1 VPDRLP
7 ARLAVLIDAD
17 NTSASQSAAILEEL
31 ARYGIPTVKRAYGDW
46 TTQNLVRW
54 KEELHRHA
62 IQPVQQFAYTTGKN
76 STDSALIIDAM
87 DLLYSGNLDAFAIVS
102 SDSDFTRLATRIRES
117 GQTVYGLGRRR
128 TPASLVAACD
138 RFIYLEVL
146 GQADDTPT
154 GDPDAT
160 DEPPLP
166 DLRRILTSAV
176 ETTSQEDGW
185 AGLSAMGNY
194 LTNTHASFDPRN
206 YGFSKLSALAR
217 AQDYLEVRQADG
229 QAPRVRLRP
238 QAARA
243 TAAAAAATAPARR
256 TRKAAAVQ
264 KTAQKTAQKAKQKTG
279 PTA

>member
-117 GQTVYGLGRRR
+117 GKTVYGLGRRR

-146 GQADDTPT
+146 GQADDSPNADPDA
-154 GDPDAT
+154 DPDAT

-194 LTNTHASFDPRN
+194 LNNTHASFDPRN

-238 QAARA
+238 QAAMA
-243 TAAAAAATAPARR
+243 TAAAAAANAPGRR
-256 TRKAAAVQ
+256 TRKTAAVQ
-264 KTAQKTAQKAKQKTG
+264 KTAQKTDPKA
-279 PTA
+279 

>member
-117 GQTVYGLGRRR
+117 GKTVYGLGRRR

-146 GQADDTPT
+146 GQADDSPNADPDA
-154 GDPDAT
+154 DPDAT

-194 LTNTHASFDPRN
+194 LNNTHASFDPRN

-243 TAAAAAATAPARR
+243 TAAAAAANAPGRR
-256 TRKAAAVQ
+256 TRKTAAVQ
-264 KTAQKTAQKAKQKTG
+264 KTAQKTDPKA
-279 PTA
+279 

>member
-1 VPDRLP
+1 VPDHVT

-17 NTSASQSAAILEEL
+17 NTSASHAAAILEEL

-54 KEELHRHA
+54 KDELHRHA

-117 GQTVYGLGRRR
+117 GKTVYGMGRRR

-146 GQADDTPT
+146 GQADDTPDA
-154 GDPDAT
+154 DPDST

-176 ETTSQEDGW
+176 ETTSQDDGW
-185 AGLSAMGNY
+185 SGLSAMGNY
-194 LTNTHASFDPRN
+194 LNNTHASFDPRN
-206 YGFSKLSALAR
+206 YGFSKLSTLAR

-229 QAPRVRLRP
+229 QAPRVRLKP
-238 QAARA
+238 KAAR
-243 TAAAAAATAPARR
+243 TAAKTATRSTTAKTTTAKTTTRRARTS
-256 TRKAAAVQ
+256 TRK
-264 KTAQKTAQKAKQKTG
+264 T
-279 PTA
+279 PTETS